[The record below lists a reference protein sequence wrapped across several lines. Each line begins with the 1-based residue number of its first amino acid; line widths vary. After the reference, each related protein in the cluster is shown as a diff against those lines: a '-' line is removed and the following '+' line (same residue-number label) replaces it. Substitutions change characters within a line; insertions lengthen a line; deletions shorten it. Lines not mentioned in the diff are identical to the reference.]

1 MRAIS
6 FILALVLVAATSSMA
21 GTPQGSLPNAGLFA
35 FDGASPAVVSPNV
48 VVASR

>member
-6 FILALVLVAATSSMA
+6 FILAFVLVAATSSMA

-35 FDGASPAVVSPNV
+35 FDGGSQVVSTHV